1 MGRKIPGRKHRGI
14 KDPDKQAAERF
25 SRIKDKINVPPANP
39 DVQETPK
46 SLLRIIDLKT
56 KTKNG
61 EFNKKRKK
69 KNKQNQESNKYN
81 PENPTP
87 IFTQRPGESNRDFV
101 RRMNY
106 ACMTVTREAAF
117 EDKYGVE
124 IKRNEDGEI
133 EAVVKRPKDEL
144 EIMLKKIRK
153 EKKEKK
159 TKKKAKGNKEDTTPR
174 LTKSQK
180 WQLKKKE
187 KKLKKQKGNIDEFQ
201 NARDSVKFGET
212 VHAPPSLIAPKK
224 ANKDDENVHRPGKR
238 SLLLKSMLEG
248 RKKESCQTLDH
259 LRKTSNKV
267 IDKKGKRK
275 SLPNAMRRQLD
286 SQQKEIISA
295 YKNLKAKKYVK

>member
-1 MGRKIPGRKHRGI
+1 MGRKIPGRKHRGV

-25 SRIKDKINVPPANP
+25 LRIKDKINVPPSNP
-39 DVQETPK
+39 DEQETPK
-46 SLLRIIDLKT
+46 SLLRIIDLKN

-69 KNKQNQESNKYN
+69 KNRQNQESKYN
-81 PENPTP
+81 PENPAP
-87 IFTQRPGESNRDFV
+87 IFTQRPGETDRDFL

-117 EDKYGVE
+117 EDKYRVE
-124 IKRNEDGEI
+124 IKRNEDGKV
-133 EAVVKRPKDEL
+133 EAVVKRPKDEI
-144 EIMLKKIRK
+144 EIMLKKIRR

-159 TKKKAKGNKEDTTPR
+159 TKKKSKSKKEDMTPR

-187 KKLKKQKGNIDEFQ
+187 KKLKKQRGNIDEFQ
-201 NARDSVKFGET
+201 NAKDIVKFGET
-212 VHAPPSLIAPKK
+212 VHAPPTLSAPKK
-224 ANKDDENVHRPGKR
+224 ASKDENVHRPGKR
-238 SLLLKSMLEG
+238 TLILKSMLEG
-248 RKKESCQTLDH
+248 NKQDKSSQKSDQQL
-259 LRKTSNKV
+259 KTSNKV

-286 SQQKEIISA
+286 SQQKEIIAA
-295 YKNLKAKKYVK
+295 YKQLKSEKYVK